1 MSCRICG
8 THTVDGQYCMACGQ
22 PSDAVAGTPATA
34 LATRRRPERSTW
46 LAFQEI
52 RLLACPKCGAPNSAA
67 RWLCA
72 RCGETMDD
80 QTPDIAALPGARPD
94 DTADEPA
101 TVQPESA
108 PWLAVITGVVSV
120 AALAVAVAMLVTRG
134 VGPFGGEEERAALP
148 TFAEVPVE
156 DITASAAGGA
166 AENLTDKDTA
176 TAWRVSGDGAGHWV
190 QIELERP
197 VQIDH
202 LLVWNG
208 EVGEAGTNRVKDVMI
223 SFPDV
228 GKSYTAE
235 FLADDANFRVDME
248 DPPVSSRIRIEILSA
263 HGDAGRTG
271 LTDVKAL
278 MPAAPPE
285 DG

>member
-8 THTVDGQYCMACGQ
+8 THAADGQYCMACGQ
-22 PSDAVAGTPATA
+22 PFDAVAGTSATA

-67 RWLCA
+67 RWRCA

-80 QTPDIAALPGARPD
+80 QTPDVAAPPGARAD
-94 DTADEPA
+94 DTPDEPA

-120 AALAVAVAMLVTRG
+120 AAVAVAVAMLVTRG
-134 VGPFGGEEERAALP
+134 VGPFGGEEPTALP
-148 TFAEVPVE
+148 TFEEAPVE
-156 DITASAAGGA
+156 DISASAARGA
-166 AENLTDKDTA
+166 ADNLTDEDTA
-176 TAWRVSGDGAGHWV
+176 TAWRVNGDGAGHWV
-190 QIELERP
+190 EIALEEP

-208 EVGEAGTNRVKDVMI
+208 EIGEAGTNRVKDVLI
-223 SFPDV
+223 TFPDAER
-228 GKSYTAE
+228 SYTAE
-235 FLADDANFRVDME
+235 FLADEATFRVDME
-248 DPPVSSRIRIEILSA
+248 DPPVSSRIRIEIRSA

-271 LTDVKAL
+271 LTGIKAL
-278 MPAAPPE
+278 MPAASSG